1 MLSAHSSTLG
11 LGALGIVAVGV
22 ALAVFAGCF
31 LYLVVT
37 FMAMRSHVPARS
49 WRRAL
54 SAFLHEAFIVAI
66 TQPLVPA
73 YYVIGRKMG
82 GAKGGRPIIFIHG
95 YFQNRADFVYL
106 ARAARRAHLGPLYGW
121 NYDWLATIE
130 SSSQKLGRF
139 VERVCRETGKERVAI
154 VAHSLGGL
162 VALDYLA
169 TEAGAS
175 RVDHCVTIGTPHAG
189 VGWRI
194 GMIGQAAKDL
204 YKESPYMLARRERA
218 APPFVTSLYS
228 THDNIVHP
236 AAASELHGRGG
247 RDVAVGDMGHL
258 GLLFSRSVAE
268 QTIAALQEA

>member
-1 MLSAHSSTLG
+1 VLAAHSFTIR
-11 LGALGIVAVGV
+11 LGALGILGF
-22 ALAVFAGCF
+22 ALAVVVGSF

-37 FMAMRSHVPARS
+37 FTAMRAHVPARS
-49 WRRAL
+49 WRRML
-54 SAFLHEAFIVAI
+54 RAFVHEAFIVAL

-82 GAKGGRPIIFIHG
+82 GATGGRPVIFIHG
-95 YFQNRADFVYL
+95 YFQNRVDFIYL

-162 VALDYLA
+162 VALEYLA
-169 TEAGAS
+169 TEAGAA
-175 RVDHCVTIGTPHAG
+175 RVERCITIGTPYAG

-194 GMIGQAAKDL
+194 GMIGRAAKDL
-204 YKESPYMLARRERA
+204 YKESPYMLARRDRG
-218 APPFVTSLYS
+218 APPVVTSFYS

-236 AAASELHGRGG
+236 AATSEIQARGG

-268 QTIAALQEA
+268 QTIAALQEG